1 MGSMLVFVTVLG
13 IARTRTWVKVSVLV
27 GLILWCHRAARW
39 EPATFLSGT
48 LLAEMSFIKAAYM
61 ETRETRSSP
70 FFGEKESRS
79 EGLSAFL
86 YLAPRL
92 FWSFLFIFGLYIG
105 SHPQIGAATTPGYRT
120 LISIIPFPYFS
131 NGIYIGVFYLA
142 IGAVMIMFALEN
154 APFLQR
160 IFTTSIAQ
168 YLGDI
173 SFSLYMLH
181 GLVEFTLGQR
191 LIPKFMETTGGWDN
205 GQLGFGGAMVLAGL
219 ILAPITLWI
228 SDVFSRNVDEKCV
241 HFARWVSEKC
251 RDPSTL

>member
-1 MGSMLVFVTVLG
+1 MLVFVTVLG
-13 IARTRTWVKVSVLV
+13 IARTRAWVKVSVLV
-27 GLILWCHRAARW
+27 GLISWCHRDARW
-39 EPATFLSGT
+39 EPATFLTGT
-48 LLAEMSFIKAAYM
+48 LLAEISFIKASYL
-61 ETRETRSSP
+61 ETRGSP
-70 FFGEKESRS
+70 YFGEKETLS

-92 FWSFLFIFGLYIG
+92 GWSLLFILGLYVG
-105 SHPQIGAATTPGYRT
+105 SHPQIGAPTTPGYRT
-120 LISIIPFPYFS
+120 LISLIPFPYSS
-131 NGIYIGVFYLA
+131 NGTFIGVFWLA
-142 IGAVMIMFALEN
+142 IGAVMIVFALEN

-181 GLVEFTLGQR
+181 GLVEFTLGQW
-191 LIPKFMETTGGWDN
+191 LVPKCMEVTGGWKN
-205 GQLGFGGAMVLAGL
+205 GQLGFGGAMLLAGL
-219 ILAPITLWI
+219 VLAPITLWV
-228 SDVFSRNVDEKCV
+228 SDVFSRNIDEKCV